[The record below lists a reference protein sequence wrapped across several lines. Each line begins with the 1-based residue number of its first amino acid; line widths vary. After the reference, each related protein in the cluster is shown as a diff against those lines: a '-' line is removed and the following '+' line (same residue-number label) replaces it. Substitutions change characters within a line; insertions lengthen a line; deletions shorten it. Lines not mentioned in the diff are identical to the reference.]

1 MQSDKIK
8 RFVLDALLLAVA
20 LIFSYVEAI
29 LPLNIFL
36 PLPAFK
42 LGLANVVI
50 MLAVWAISWVDAVAV
65 SVLRIF
71 IMGLLF
77 GNPVSIWFSL
87 GGGLF
92 SLISLAILK
101 KWCDGRFSFVGA
113 SIISAASHNVGQ
125 VIFATVFFGVNIVTS
140 YLPVLLIASVV
151 FGGLC
156 GALVNFVYPKIQ
168 RIKEL
173 K

>member
-1 MQSDKIK
+1 
-8 RFVLDALLLAVA
+8 
-20 LIFSYVEAI
+20 
-29 LPLNIFL
+29 
-36 PLPAFK
+36 
-42 LGLANVVI
+42 
-50 MLAVWAISWVDAVAV
+50 
-65 SVLRIF
+65 
-71 IMGLLF
+71 
-77 GNPVSIWFSL
+77 
-87 GGGLF
+87 
-92 SLISLAILK
+92 
-101 KWCDGRFSFVGA
+101 VGA